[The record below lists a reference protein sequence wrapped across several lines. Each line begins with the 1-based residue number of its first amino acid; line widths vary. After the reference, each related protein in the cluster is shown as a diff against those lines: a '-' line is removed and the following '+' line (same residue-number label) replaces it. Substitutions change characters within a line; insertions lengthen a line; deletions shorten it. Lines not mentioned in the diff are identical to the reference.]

1 MAAVYPKLE
10 TTERLIRKVLMI
22 TLDEERCKWSY
33 LWPFSFLS
41 KNRKK
46 PSSSS
51 YKFAIFMLKAKITKS
66 IIFLMNFIK
75 KRLKRPMMLK
85 KEKILNFRSPSAVF
99 FKEMDFSLVYKFS
112 PETRTYLIIRVSF
125 FVGMSIQTCI
135 IAADKTA
142 QQMCS

>member
-1 MAAVYPKLE
+1 
-10 TTERLIRKVLMI
+10 
-22 TLDEERCKWSY
+22 
-33 LWPFSFLS
+33 
-41 KNRKK
+41 
-46 PSSSS
+46 
-51 YKFAIFMLKAKITKS
+51 MLKAKITKS